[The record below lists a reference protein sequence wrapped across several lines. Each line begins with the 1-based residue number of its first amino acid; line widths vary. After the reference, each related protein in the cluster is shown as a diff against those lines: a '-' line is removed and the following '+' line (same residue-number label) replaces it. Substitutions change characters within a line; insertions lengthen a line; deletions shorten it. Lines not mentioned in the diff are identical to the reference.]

1 MSIERTET
9 VDASVVRDGWAVLS
23 IHHFGDWDELE
34 DLVENLR
41 RKLLHYLDFVE
52 SPLFLERAHRMPTR
66 IELVCASPPPSEI
79 ISVCETYGVTIEA

>member
-34 DLVENLR
+34 ELAESLR
-41 RKLLHYLDFVE
+41 RKLLHYLEFVE
-52 SPLFLERAHRMPTR
+52 SPTFLERAHRMPAR
-66 IELVCASPPPSEI
+66 IELVCASPPPAEI
-79 ISVCETYGVTIEA
+79 VAMCETYGVRIQA